1 MSNPAPYHW
10 SAIPLSLLV
19 ACAPEDAEPVASFAE
34 GCVLN
39 TATVCED
46 CLVLEHEFQ
55 IGSVAGPGFISGRG
69 GEDQIVRD
77 GSGNYWLGQREHMNV
92 YGPGGE
98 FIRTVGRKG
107 EAPMEFERAY
117 PFHADAAGNVHVWDP
132 FNLRVTI
139 VSPEFALVD
148 EKPLSGRQINDM
160 IPVDDGSLYVMQ
172 TWSSDPASLGQPL
185 HIVDGREVLASF
197 GAEYGPGDDPSSF
210 NPLDVRYGAPSPD
223 GSILAAHR
231 EEYRIEAW
239 SRDGQLLGSLT
250 GPDLENTPFQTGA
263 VTPENPLPNHL
274 TDLYV
279 DASGRAWVSLRLRR
293 PDWVENSE
301 EDPDGGL
308 MPVDMDIL
316 NWFRSRIDLVDVET
330 CTLLASHE
338 QDPFFLDFVEDG
350 LVADVEFS
358 PEGAPLINL
367 KRIGL
372 RGEAGAPDGDTQR
385 MGAAEPVEAP
395 ETTAG
400 VGLTGA
406 RDETETPPEPTA
418 SGWTVELDIDEGDND
433 TTRYAWSPWAEKP
446 APLGNADGDFR
457 SRIWYRCLDAVERE
471 RAGNVDMPLRVR
483 FGAPP
488 RLAGGE
494 ELEPGG
500 ASERLQVSTRWGGA
514 TVEMNAYAVPRGW
527 WIYFEYEDAA
537 EREAGEST
545 HAEFLRRLLES
556 GSTGPDVMVIEMDWE
571 EVGPVSYTYSLEG
584 ATAAIREAGRPCEL
598 P

>member
-10 SAIPLSLLV
+10 SAIPLLLV
-19 ACAPEDAEPVASFAE
+19 IACAPEDSEPAASFAE

-92 YGPGGE
+92 YDPDGE

-107 EAPMEFERAY
+107 EGPMEFERAY
-117 PFHADAAGNVHVWDP
+117 PFHADAGGHVHIWDP
-132 FNLRVTI
+132 HNLRVTI
-139 VSPEFALVD
+139 IAPDFALVD

-160 IPVDDGSLYVMQ
+160 MAIDDGSLYVMQ
-172 TWSSDPASLGQPL
+172 TWSSDPANPGQPL
-185 HIVDGREVLASF
+185 HIVDGQEVLVSF
-197 GAEYGPGDDPSSF
+197 GAEYGPGDDPSDF
-210 NPLDVRYGAPSPD
+210 NPLDERYAAVAPN
-223 GSILAAHR
+223 GSIMVAHR

-250 GPDLENTPFQTGA
+250 GPDLENTAFEPGE
-263 VTPENPLPNHL
+263 VTAENPLPNFL
-274 TDLYV
+274 TDLHV
-279 DASGRAWVSLRLRR
+279 DASGRVWVSQLVRR
-293 PDWVENSE
+293 PDWVERSE
-301 EDPDGGL
+301 EDPQGGL
-308 MPVDMDIL
+308 MPAGMDIL

-350 LVADVEFS
+350 LIADVEFS
-358 PEGAPLINL
+358 PAGAPLVNL

-385 MGAAEPVEAP
+385 MSAVEPVEAP
-395 ETTAG
+395 EATAG
-400 VGLTGA
+400 VGFG
-406 RDETETPPEPTA
+406 ETNA
-418 SGWTVELDIDEGDND
+418 SGWTVLLDIDEGDLRD
-433 TTRYAWSPWAEKP
+433 TVRYALSPWVEEP
-446 APLGNADGDFR
+446 EPLGQADGDFR
-457 SRIWYRCLDAVERE
+457 SRIYYTCLDAQERE
-471 RAGNVDMPLRVR
+471 LGGVHVDWPLTVF

-500 ASERLQVSTRWGGA
+500 LSERLEVSTHWGGEM
-514 TVEMNAYAVPRGW
+514 VEMNVYAVPRGRR
-527 WIYFEYEDAA
+527 IILEHEDAA
-537 EREAGEST
+537 ERETGDSS

-556 GSTGPDVMVIEMDWE
+556 GSAGPDVMVIEMDWE
-571 EVGPVSYTYSLEG
+571 DVGPVSYTYSLEG
-584 ATAAIREAGRPCEL
+584 AADAIREAGRPCVL

>member
-1 MSNPAPYHW
+1 MSKPAPHSW
-10 SAIPLSLLV
+10 SAIPLALV
-19 ACAPEDAEPVASFAE
+19 IACAPDDAGPAASFAE

-39 TATVCED
+39 TANVCDD

-77 GSGNYWLGQREHMNV
+77 GSGNYWLGQRDYINV
-92 YGPGGE
+92 YDPDGE

-107 EAPMEFERAY
+107 EGPMEFERAY
-117 PFHADAAGNVHVWDP
+117 PFHADAGGHVHIWDP
-132 FNLRVTI
+132 HNLRVSI

-148 EKPLSGRQINDM
+148 EKPLSGVQINDM
-160 IPVDDGSLYVMQ
+160 MALDDGKLYVMQ
-172 TWSSDPASLGQPL
+172 MWSSDPANPGQPL
-185 HIVDGREVLASF
+185 HIVDGQEVLVSF
-197 GAEYGPGDDPSSF
+197 GAQYGPGDDPLDF
-210 NPLDVRYGAPSPD
+210 NPVDQRYAAVAPD
-223 GSILAAHR
+223 GSIMVAHR

-250 GPDLENTPFQTGA
+250 GPDLENTAFEPGE
-263 VTPENPLPNHL
+263 VTAENPLPNFL
-274 TDLYV
+274 TDLHV
-279 DASGRAWVSLRLRR
+279 DASGRVWVSQLLRR
-293 PDWVENSE
+293 PDWVERSE
-301 EDPDGGL
+301 EDPQGGL
-308 MPVDMDIL
+308 MPAGMDIL
-316 NWFRSRIDLVDVET
+316 NWFRSRVDLVDVET

-372 RGEAGAPDGDTQR
+372 RGEAG
-385 MGAAEPVEAP
+385 
-395 ETTAG
+395 
-400 VGLTGA
+400 
-406 RDETETPPEPTA
+406 
-418 SGWTVELDIDEGDND
+418 WTVELDIDEGDLRD
-433 TTRYAWSPWAEKP
+433 TVRYAWSPWAEEP
-446 APLGNADGDFR
+446 EPLGQADGDFR
-457 SRIWYRCLDAVERE
+457 SRIWYRCLDAQERE
-471 RAGNVDMPLRVR
+471 LGNVDMPLRVR

-500 ASERLQVSTRWGGA
+500 ASERLGVSTRWGGE

-527 WIYFEYEDAA
+527 WIYLEYEDAA
-537 EREAGEST
+537 ERETGESS

-571 EVGPVSYTYSLEG
+571 DVGPVSYTYSLEG
-584 ATAAIREAGRPCEL
+584 AADAIREAGRPCEL

>member
-1 MSNPAPYHW
+1 MSKPAPHSW
-10 SAIPLSLLV
+10 SAIPLALV
-19 ACAPEDAEPVASFAE
+19 IACAPDDAGPAASFAE

-39 TATVCED
+39 TANVCDD

-77 GSGNYWLGQREHMNV
+77 GSGNYWLGQRDYINV
-92 YGPGGE
+92 YDPDGE

-107 EAPMEFERAY
+107 EGPMEFERAY
-117 PFHADAAGNVHVWDP
+117 PFHADAGGHVHIWDP
-132 FNLRVTI
+132 HNLRVSI

-148 EKPLSGRQINDM
+148 EKPLSGVQINDM
-160 IPVDDGSLYVMQ
+160 MALDDGKLYVMQ
-172 TWSSDPASLGQPL
+172 MWSSDPANPGQPL
-185 HIVDGREVLASF
+185 HIVDGREVLVSF
-197 GAEYGPGDDPSSF
+197 GAEYGPGDDPLDF
-210 NPLDVRYGAPSPD
+210 NPVDERYAAAAPD
-223 GSILAAHR
+223 GSIMVAHR

-250 GPDLENTPFQTGA
+250 GPDLENTAFEPGE
-263 VTPENPLPNHL
+263 VTAENPLPNFL
-274 TDLYV
+274 TDLHV
-279 DASGRAWVSLRLRR
+279 DASGRVWVSQLLRR
-293 PDWVENSE
+293 PDWVERSE
-301 EDPDGGL
+301 EDPQGGL
-308 MPVDMDIL
+308 MPAGMDIL
-316 NWFRSRIDLVDVET
+316 NWFRSRVDLVDVET

-372 RGEAGAPDGDTQR
+372 RGEAG
-385 MGAAEPVEAP
+385 
-395 ETTAG
+395 
-400 VGLTGA
+400 
-406 RDETETPPEPTA
+406 
-418 SGWTVELDIDEGDND
+418 WTVELDIDEGDLRD
-433 TTRYAWSPWAEKP
+433 TVRYAWSPWAEEP
-446 APLGNADGDFR
+446 EPLGQADGDFR
-457 SRIWYRCLDAVERE
+457 SRIWYRCLDAQERE
-471 RAGNVDMPLRVR
+471 LGNVDMPLRVR

-500 ASERLQVSTRWGGA
+500 ASERLQVSTHWGGA

-527 WIYFEYEDAA
+527 SIYFEYEDAA
-537 EREAGEST
+537 EREAGESS

-571 EVGPVSYTYSLEG
+571 DVGPVSYTYSLEG
-584 ATAAIREAGRPCEL
+584 AADAIREAGRPCEL
-598 P
+598 S